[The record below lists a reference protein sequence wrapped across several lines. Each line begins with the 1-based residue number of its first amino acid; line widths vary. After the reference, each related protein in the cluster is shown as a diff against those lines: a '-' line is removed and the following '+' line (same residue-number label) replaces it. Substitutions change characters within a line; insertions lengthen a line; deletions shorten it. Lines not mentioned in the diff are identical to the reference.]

1 MRYPIIFSCLSFLII
16 SCKTTPINQKLNKQ
30 REGVWI
36 EYYSQDS
43 IQYKSIGKYHKGDPI
58 KKWYYYINNKI
69 SKKEKY
75 KRNICFTKFYFKNG
89 KIQSR
94 GKTKLEIIN
103 TNMHWFYFGDWK
115 YYDERGKLMM
125 TRKYSNGEFI
135 SETTNQKK

>member
-1 MRYPIIFSCLSFLII
+1 MRYTIICSYLFFLII
-16 SCKTTPINQKLNKQ
+16 GCKTTPINQKLNKQ

-36 EYYSQDS
+36 ENYSQDS

-58 KKWYYYINNKI
+58 KKWRYYVNDKI

-75 KRNICFTKFYFKNG
+75 KRNLCFTTFYYKNG

-94 GKTKLEIIN
+94 GKTKLETTD

-115 YYDERGKLMM
+115 YYDEKGKLTM
-125 TRKYSNGEFI
+125 TRKYSNGEFV
-135 SETTNQKK
+135 SETTNPKQ